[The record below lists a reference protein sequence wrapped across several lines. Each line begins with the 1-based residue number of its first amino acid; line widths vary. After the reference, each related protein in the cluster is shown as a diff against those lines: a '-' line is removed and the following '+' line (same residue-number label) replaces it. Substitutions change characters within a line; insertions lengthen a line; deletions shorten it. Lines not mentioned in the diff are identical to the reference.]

1 MDDDLDL
8 DAPPDKL
15 LWQAEEVRARA
26 RATRDRF
33 SWAEQQQVD
42 NGRRPP
48 IPVPLGAGAV
58 DWEEAALTRKR
69 AAARRELGNALEQS
83 GLAERWRKTDQAD
96 AELKEYFA
104 SDGYRTG
111 AIGRLMKLGGSK

>member
-1 MDDDLDL
+1 MNYDLATADEL
-8 DAPPDKL
+8 VAEAREARRR
-15 LWQAEEVRARA
+15 AEETAR
-26 RATRDRF
+26 TY
-33 SWAEQQQVD
+33 SWAARQQEVAV
-42 NGRRPP
+42 NRS
-48 IPVPLGAGAV
+48 IPVPLGDLGNI
-58 DWEEAALTRKR
+58 DWEEAKLARKR

-111 AIGRLMKLGGSK
+111 GIGKLMKLGANR

>member
-1 MDDDLDL
+1 MDDELDF

-15 LWQAEEVRARA
+15 LRQAQEVRARA
-26 RATRDRF
+26 RATQDRF
-33 SWAEQQQVD
+33 SWAVD

-48 IPVPLGAGAV
+48 VPVPLGAGAV

-83 GLAERWRKTDQAD
+83 GLAERWRKTDQAE

-104 SDGYRTG
+104 GDAYRTG
-111 AIGRLMKLGGSK
+111 SLGQLMKIRS

>member
-1 MDDDLDL
+1 MNYDLATADEL
-8 DAPPDKL
+8 VAEAREARRR
-15 LWQAEEVRARA
+15 AEETAR
-26 RATRDRF
+26 TYK
-33 SWAEQQQVD
+33 WAEHQQAD

-69 AAARRELGNALEQS
+69 AAARRELDNALEQS

-96 AELKEYFA
+96 AEVQQWFA
-104 SDGYRTG
+104 SDVYKTG
-111 AIGRLMKLGGSK
+111 AIGKLMRIRS

>member
-1 MDDDLDL
+1 MSG
-8 DAPPDKL
+8 
-15 LWQAEEVRARA
+15 
-26 RATRDRF
+26 T
-33 SWAEQQQVD
+33 
-42 NGRRPP
+42 
-48 IPVPLGAGAV
+48 V
-58 DWEEAALTRKR
+58 DWEEAKLARKR

-83 GLAERWRKTDQAD
+83 GLTERWRKTDQAD